1 MAVAG
6 GVIRLHG
13 SDNVVIALAD
23 LAKGTVVE
31 GVALP
36 GAAMPRPVIACVTI

>member
-1 MAVAG
+1 MAE

-13 SDNVVIALAD
+13 ADNVVIALAD
-23 LAKGTVVE
+23 LPKGTVVE

-36 GAAMPRPVIACVTI
+36 GPVPRGPVKR